1 VLTRCAPCAKKR
13 CACGWRGR
21 ACSGYTSS
29 APFARSVAGWLV
41 LCTWVVVCSQRKDL
55 FVVVDLGGACGRIRV
70 YFFNVVCTA
79 GMLC

>member
-1 VLTRCAPCAKKR
+1 MWCCRVVRRARKALRVRLAWPCVQRLQIQCAVREKR
-13 CACGWRGR
+13 
-21 ACSGYTSS
+21 
-29 APFARSVAGWLV
+29 WLV
-41 LCTWVVVCSQRKDL
+41 LCTWWWCSQRKDL

>member
-1 VLTRCAPCAKKR
+1 M
-13 CACGWRGR
+13 
-21 ACSGYTSS
+21 
-29 APFARSVAGWLV
+29 
-41 LCTWVVVCSQRKDL
+41 CTWVVVCSQRKDL